1 MADEKKHSPQEPA
14 QSPTQPP
21 APTEPLSEQ
30 DRIRIIL
37 EQARQQ
43 VKPIAK
49 QEREGE
55 KINRELL
62 NFRMRRANDP

>member
-1 MADEKKHSPQEPA
+1 MPDETKRSQPGPEET
-14 QSPTQPP
+14 PTPI
-21 APTEPLSEQ
+21 ESLSEEDQ
-30 DRIRIIL
+30 VKIIL

-43 VKPIAK
+43 VKRVVK

-62 NFRMRRANDP
+62 NFRMRQLR

>member
-1 MADEKKHSPQEPA
+1 MPDEPK
-14 QSPTQPP
+14 PTRKDAEETRPP
-21 APTEPLSEQ
+21 IGSLPEEEQ
-30 DRIRIIL
+30 IRIIL

-43 VKPIAK
+43 VKPIVK

-62 NFRMRRANDP
+62 NFRMRQVHDP

>member
-1 MADEKKHSPQEPA
+1 MPDETKKPTRKEAEPA
-14 QSPTQPP
+14 SPPI
-21 APTEPLSEQ
+21 ESLSEEDQ
-30 DRIRIIL
+30 VRIIL

-43 VKPIAK
+43 VKPIVK

-62 NFRMRRANDP
+62 NFRMRLVNDS

>member
-1 MADEKKHSPQEPA
+1 MPDETKKPTRKEAEPSP
-14 QSPTQPP
+14 PP
-21 APTEPLSEQ
+21 IESLSEEDQ
-30 DRIRIIL
+30 VRIIL

-43 VKPIAK
+43 VKTIVK

-62 NFRMRRANDP
+62 NFRMRQGNDS

>member
-1 MADEKKHSPQEPA
+1 MPDETKPTKKDVEDASR
-14 QSPTQPP
+14 
-21 APTEPLSEQ
+21 PTETLSEEDQ
-30 DRIRIIL
+30 VKIIL

-43 VKPIAK
+43 VKPIVK

-62 NFRMRRANDP
+62 SFRMRRVHDS

>member
-1 MADEKKHSPQEPA
+1 MPDETK
-14 QSPTQPP
+14 PTRKGAEVTPR
-21 APTEPLSEQ
+21 PTEPLSEEDQ
-30 DRIRIIL
+30 VRIIL

-43 VKPIAK
+43 VKPIVK

-62 NFRMRRANDP
+62 SFRMRQVHDS